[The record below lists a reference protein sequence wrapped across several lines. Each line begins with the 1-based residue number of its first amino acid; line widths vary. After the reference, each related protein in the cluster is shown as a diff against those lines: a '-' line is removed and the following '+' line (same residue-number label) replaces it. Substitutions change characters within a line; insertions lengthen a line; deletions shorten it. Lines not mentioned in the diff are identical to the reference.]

1 MYLIILQKN
10 QFYRNISHMWSSVS
24 YQTLK
29 KRKKDINRK
38 VNTVLAGW
46 GNEKAKCILVKERKI
61 ISQKMN
67 KR

>member
-1 MYLIILQKN
+1 MCHVRKRK
-10 QFYRNISHMWSSVS
+10 FHHRFSHTWSSVS

-29 KRKKDINRK
+29 TEQNSINRK
-38 VNTVLAGW
+38 VKAVLAEW
-46 GNEKAKCILVKERKI
+46 GKEKAKCILVKERKI

>member
-1 MYLIILQKN
+1 MSCIFCKKTP
-10 QFYRNISHMWSSVS
+10 FYHNISHMWSSVS
-24 YQTLK
+24 CKTLK

-46 GNEKAKCILVKERKI
+46 GNEKAKCTLVKERKI